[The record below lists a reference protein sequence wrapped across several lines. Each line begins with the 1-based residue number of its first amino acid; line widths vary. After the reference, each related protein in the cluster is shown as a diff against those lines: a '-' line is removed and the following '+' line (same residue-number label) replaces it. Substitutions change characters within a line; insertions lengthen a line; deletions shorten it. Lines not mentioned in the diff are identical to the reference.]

1 MQQRLSVLTFRATHT
16 EPRNDEGECKR
27 CIFHRLSQK
36 FKTRIIVLLSQ
47 QRFGVNLYRHKYR
60 IIIPF
65 LAPAL
70 LLYGTFV
77 LYPYAQAMYI
87 ALTSWKGLRAP
98 PRFVGLENFQRL
110 LTDEDF
116 WNALSHNAIYLL
128 ILPVFTLG
136 FALFLA
142 FMISRRVRFANFYR
156 VTFFFPQVM
165 SGVAI
170 GILWSFIYHP
180 SIGILNSFLKGVG
193 IASPPAWL
201 GNPTTALYA
210 VAAVV
215 IWQSV
220 GFYMV
225 LFMAG
230 MQAIPETFYEV
241 AALDGASRAVMFFRI
256 TLPLL
261 WETMRAA
268 LVFVALGALDMF
280 GITFTMTQ
288 GGPDRSTEVLATY
301 LYEEAFLNSRFGYGT
316 AIAMA
321 LFLIVLVLSVAL
333 MWFTRRE
340 RLEY

>member
-1 MQQRLSVLTFRATHT
+1 M
-16 EPRNDEGECKR
+16 
-27 CIFHRLSQK
+27 
-36 FKTRIIVLLSQ
+36 
-47 QRFGVNLYRHKYR
+47 YRHKYR
-60 IIIPF
+60 LIIPF

-70 LLYGTFV
+70 ILYGTFV

-87 ALTSWKGLRAP
+87 AFTSWRGLRKE
-98 PRFVGLENFQRL
+98 PRWVGLENFERL
-110 LTDEDF
+110 IGDKDF
-116 WNALSHNAIYLL
+116 WNAFNNNVLYLL
-128 ILPVFTLG
+128 ILPIFTIG

-142 FMISRRVRFANFYR
+142 FMITRRVRGANFYR

-165 SGVAI
+165 SAVAI
-170 GILWSFIYHP
+170 GILWSFVYHP
-180 SIGILNSFLKGVG
+180 SIGILNSFLRGIG
-193 IASPPAWL
+193 IAEPPAWL
-201 GNPTTALYA
+201 GNPATALGA

-230 MQAIPETFYEV
+230 MQAIPETFYE
-241 AALDGASRAVMFFRI
+241 AASIDGATRATMFFKI

-261 WETMRAA
+261 WETLRAA
-268 LVFVALGALDMF
+268 LIFIAIGAVDMF

-288 GGPDRSTEVLATY
+288 GGPDRATDVLATY

-321 LFLIVLVLSVAL
+321 LFILVLILTVVINWL
-333 MWFTRRE
+333 MRRE
-340 RLEY
+340 TIEY